1 MSIPPIIHRLWLDDP
16 LPDAFDANGQ
26 RWTERHPHW
35 NVIDWRHS
43 DRLPPMRNQ
52 TLIDQAHLIYPSD
65 CKRFIADLVRLEL
78 LWLYGGVYADTD
90 VTPHRHI
97 GPLLDGRSCV
107 VGRSPQHR
115 RGRHPITNAV
125 MAAEPGH
132 PYIDALITSA
142 PAAAREHG
150 HLPLARSV
158 GPWHLTRTYESADW
172 PVVTVLDHETL
183 YGGGWLTHSWNTA
196 ARKRGVGVW

>member
-1 MSIPPIIHRLWLDDP
+1 MSIPRLIHRLWLDDP
-16 LPDAFDANGQ
+16 LPEPFAVNGQ
-26 RWTERHPHW
+26 RWGDLHP
-35 NVIDWRHS
+35 DWTVTDWLRS
-43 DRLPPMRNQ
+43 SGLPRLRNQ
-52 TLIDQAHLIYPSD
+52 QLVDQAQQLYPND
-65 CKRFIADLVRLEL
+65 WKRFTADLVRLEL

-107 VGRSPQHR
+107 VGRSPQTR
-115 RGRHPITNAV
+115 RGKHPITNAV

-132 PYIDALITSA
+132 PYIDALITRI
-142 PAAAREHG
+142 PAAVRDHA

-158 GPWHLTRTYESADW
+158 GPWHLTRTYDSATW

-183 YGGGWLTHSWNTA
+183 YGGEWLVHGWNTA
-196 ARKRGVGVW
+196 ARRRGRGVW